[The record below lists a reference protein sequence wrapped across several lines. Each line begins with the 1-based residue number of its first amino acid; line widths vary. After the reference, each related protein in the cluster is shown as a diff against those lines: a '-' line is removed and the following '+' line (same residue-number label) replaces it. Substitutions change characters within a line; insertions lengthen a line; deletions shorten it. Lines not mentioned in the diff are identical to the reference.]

1 MIIPELLNFANENN
15 LSVFILTR
23 SKYKSKYEDQEIKYF
38 KREFGNRLQFFEKDK
53 YVSSY
58 QIIDSCS
65 FITGVDSTL
74 LYESILRNNKTCIF
88 SIRGKL
94 LGLKGFNFGWPYNY
108 DQYGVFW
115 TNIPETKK
123 IKNISYKNIDVIKGG
138 TERHNSTQNAL
149 NYLKNKKI
157 KNVFIH
163 DAARPNLSIKLL
175 HRLKKELK
183 KNNAVVP
190 YLKSENSVKYKIKN
204 KINNLDRNK
213 IFLTQTP
220 QCFNFQELFNLYKS
234 NKEKITDEASLYLRK
249 NRKIKF
255 ILGDKKNFKIT
266 TIEDLNYLKSNTYY
280 GIGFDIHRLIKNKK
294 LFLGGIKIPF
304 HSGLQGHSDGDVIIH
319 AIIDSFL
326 GAMKKGDIG
335 TYYPSNSSKFKNIRS
350 KNMLKPIVELLNDN
364 NFSINNIDIN
374 LICENPKVSKIRN
387 RIIKS
392 LSELLSINRNLIN
405 LKGKTVEKLG
415 IIGKE
420 QAIAC
425 EVICSLSK

>member
-1 MIIPELLNFANENN
+1 M
-15 LSVFILTR
+15 SDCFILL
-23 SKYKSKYEDQEIKYF
+23 SAGKSKRF
-38 KREFGNRLQFFEKDK
+38 KSKLNKQ
-53 YVSSY
+53 
-58 QIIDSCS
+58 
-65 FITGVDSTL
+65 FITYKNKPLFEHSLKTALDS
-74 LYESILRNNKTCIF
+74 KIF
-88 SIRGKL
+88 KKVLIVS
-94 LGLKGFNFGWPYNY
+94 N
-108 DQYGVFW
+108 
-115 TNIPETKK
+115 KK
-123 IKNISYKNIDVIKGG
+123 IKNVSYKNIDVIKGG

-213 IFLTQTP
+213 ILLTQTP

-234 NKEKITDEASLYLRK
+234 NKEKITDEASLYLRNNK
-249 NRKIKF
+249 KIKF

-266 TIEDLNYLKSNTYY
+266 TVDDLNYLKLDTYY

-350 KNMLKPIVELLNDN
+350 KNMLKPVVELLNDN
-364 NFSINNIDIN
+364 DFSINNIDIN

>member
-1 MIIPELLNFANENN
+1 M
-15 LSVFILTR
+15 SDCFILL
-23 SKYKSKYEDQEIKYF
+23 SAGKSKRF
-38 KREFGNRLQFFEKDK
+38 KSKLNKQFFSYKNKPLFEHSLKTALDSK
-53 YVSSY
+53 LFKKILIVS
-58 QIIDSCS
+58 
-65 FITGVDSTL
+65 
-74 LYESILRNNKTCIF
+74 N
-88 SIRGKL
+88 
-94 LGLKGFNFGWPYNY
+94 
-108 DQYGVFW
+108 
-115 TNIPETKK
+115 KK
-123 IKNISYKNIDVIKGG
+123 IKIGYKNIDIIKGG
-138 TERHNSTQNAL
+138 IERYHSTQNAL
-149 NYLKNKKI
+149 NYIKHKKI

-163 DAARPNLSIKLL
+163 DAARPNLSINLL
-175 HRLKKELK
+175 RKLKKELK

-204 KINNLDRNK
+204 NVNNLDRNK
-213 IFLTQTP
+213 VLLTQTP

-234 NKEKITDEASLYLRK
+234 NKKKITDEASLYLNNNK
-249 NRKIKF
+249 KIKF

-266 TIEDLNYLKSNTYY
+266 TKSDLDCLKSENYY
-280 GIGFDIHRLIKNKK
+280 GIGFDIHRLIKKKK
-294 LFLGGIKIPF
+294 LFLGGTKIPF
-304 HSGLQGHSDGDVIIH
+304 HSGLKGHSDGDVILH
-319 AIIDSFL
+319 AIVDGLL
-326 GAMKKGDIG
+326 GAMRKSDIG
-335 TYYPSNSSKFKNIRS
+335 TLFPSNSSKFKNIRS
-350 KNMLKPIVELLNDN
+350 KNMLAPVLKLLKDN

>member
-1 MIIPELLNFANENN
+1 M
-15 LSVFILTR
+15 SDCFILLSAGN
-23 SKYKSKYEDQEIKYF
+23 SKRFKSKLNKQFLTYKNKPLFEHSLKTALDSKIF
-38 KREFGNRLQFFEKDK
+38 KKVLI
-53 YVSSY
+53 VS
-58 QIIDSCS
+58 
-65 FITGVDSTL
+65 
-74 LYESILRNNKTCIF
+74 N
-88 SIRGKL
+88 
-94 LGLKGFNFGWPYNY
+94 
-108 DQYGVFW
+108 
-115 TNIPETKK
+115 KK

-213 IFLTQTP
+213 ILLTQTP

-234 NKEKITDEASLYLRK
+234 NKEKITDEASLYLK
-249 NRKIKF
+249 NNRKIKF

-266 TIEDLNYLKSNTYY
+266 TVDDLNYLKLDTYY

-319 AIIDSFL
+319 AIIDGLL

-350 KNMLKPIVELLNDN
+350 KNMLKPVVELLNDN
-364 NFSINNIDIN
+364 NFSIKNIDIN